1 MEIKKIRKIEEIL
14 KEIPASKYEYVVNF
28 LSWLRDSDDVLTSDE
43 KKRLRRARTE
53 KGTVKWKDLRS
64 DA

>member
-43 KKRLRRARTE
+43 KKRLRRARAE